1 MSWGFCFFFPVPVAS
16 SHGNTHLCGF
26 LCGVTALSR
35 DWLPGQAECCLC
47 SAPQVF
53 GSSLHLGQGMKLR
66 EDWQQLAG
74 SRGTVSS
81 GVGNRRNPSR
91 RPSGK
96 GVRDFL
102 RDAHHARCLSEQ
114 HISHSPGWSIYL
126 SSGIWRTR

>member
-1 MSWGFCFFFPVPVAS
+1 
-16 SHGNTHLCGF
+16 
-26 LCGVTALSR
+26 
-35 DWLPGQAECCLC
+35 
-47 SAPQVF
+47 
-53 GSSLHLGQGMKLR
+53 MKLR

-74 SRGTVSS
+74 SRGITSS

-114 HISHSPGWSIYL
+114 HISHWLEYL
-126 SSGIWRTR
+126 PLLRDLEDKMKKCHS